1 MRLNAGF
8 GPFFPACCVI
18 CGRIPA
24 PDLDMCPSCL
34 GHLTSRIQFDGRN
47 ISILCPG
54 CGADHPGGCA
64 ICDDKLSQYA
74 RIICPYRYT
83 FPLNRMIQALKYGH
97 DRVMGRVLGELLA
110 YGLRQEESREARGR
124 YAVSS
129 SEGAVTSP
137 GISPDISS
145 GTSPDIVIPVPLHA
159 NRLAQRGFNHAADI
173 ARFAARRLN
182 LPWSDELAERIEDT
196 GSLAGLSRAE
206 REHRIRGAFA
216 ISDRVADQHIVIVDD
231 VLTTGATS
239 GELARELYD
248 TGAATV
254 ELWVVARTPID

>member
-34 GHLTSRIQFDGRN
+34 GHLASRIQFDGRN

-74 RIICPYRYT
+74 RVICPYRYT

-110 YGLRQEESREARGR
+110 YGLYQEESREGKDGCA
-124 YAVSS
+124 ASS
-129 SEGAVTSP
+129 GEGAVK
-137 GISPDISS
+137 SPD
-145 GTSPDIVIPVPLHA
+145 TSPDIVIPVPLHA
-159 NRLAQRGFNHAADI
+159 SRLAQRGFNHAADI
-173 ARFAARRLN
+173 ARFAAGRLN
-182 LPWSDELAERIEDT
+182 LPWSEELAERIEDT

-216 ISDRVADQHIVIVDD
+216 VSDRIADQHIVIVDD

>member
-74 RIICPYRYT
+74 RVICPYRYT

-110 YGLRQEESREARGR
+110 FGLPQEVSREARGG
-124 YAVSS
+124 YAVSC
-129 SEGAVTSP
+129 SEGAVKSSCLLYTSP
-137 GISPDISS
+137 SPRD
-145 GTSPDIVIPVPLHA
+145 
-159 NRLAQRGFNHAADI
+159 RG
-173 ARFAARRLN
+173 
-182 LPWSDELAERIEDT
+182 
-196 GSLAGLSRAE
+196 
-206 REHRIRGAFA
+206 
-216 ISDRVADQHIVIVDD
+216 
-231 VLTTGATS
+231 
-239 GELARELYD
+239 
-248 TGAATV
+248 
-254 ELWVVARTPID
+254 

>member
-18 CGRIPA
+18 CGRNPA
-24 PDLDMCPSCL
+24 LELDMCPSCL
-34 GHLTSRIQFDGRN
+34 GHLASRIQFDGRN
-47 ISILCPG
+47 FMFLCPG
-54 CGADHPGGCA
+54 CGSDHPGGCPA
-64 ICDDKLSQYA
+64 CDDKSSQYA
-74 RIICPYRYT
+74 RIVCPYRYT
-83 FPLNRMIQALKYGH
+83 FPLNRMIQVLKYGH

-110 YGLRQEESREARGR
+110 YGLYQEDSRQGKDGCA
-124 YAVSS
+124 ASS
-129 SEGAVTSP
+129 GEGAVK
-137 GISPDISS
+137 SPD
-145 GTSPDIVIPVPLHA
+145 TSPDIVIPVPLHA
-159 NRLAQRGFNHAADI
+159 SRLAQRGFNHAADI
-173 ARFAARRLN
+173 ARFAAGRLN
-182 LPWSDELAERIEDT
+182 LPWSEELAERIEDT

-216 ISDRVADQHIVIVDD
+216 VSDRIADQHIVIVDD

>member
-1 MRLNAGF
+1 MRINAGF

-18 CGRIPA
+18 CGRKPA
-24 PDLDMCPSCL
+24 PEFDLCPSCH
-34 GHLTSRIQFDGRN
+34 GHLVSRIQFDGPDFTV
-47 ISILCPG
+47 LCPH
-54 CGADHPGGCA
+54 CGSEHQGHCA
-64 ICDDKLSQYA
+64 NCDDNLSQYA

-110 YGLRQEESREARGR
+110 CGLSRE
-124 YAVSS
+124 
-129 SEGAVTSP
+129 EGARMAIAAPKEQPVA
-137 GISPDISS
+137 SPDV
-145 GTSPDIVIPVPLHA
+145 VIPVPLHA

-173 ARFAARRLN
+173 ARFAAGRLN
-182 LPWSDELAERIEDT
+182 LPWSSDLAERLEDT

-206 REHRIRGAFA
+206 REQRIRGVFA
-216 ISDRVADQHIVIVDD
+216 VSDQIADQHIVIVDD

-248 TGAATV
+248 TGAASV
-254 ELWVVARTPID
+254 ELWVVARTPVD